1 MTLNGIL
8 ILIWRLRY
16 KDNKTIA
23 KLLRKAV
30 KESEYQS
37 NRWGKMNG
45 FDCIVGEETKVSAE
59 KLVTKVGMISDMLE
73 EV

>member
-1 MTLNGIL
+1 M
-8 ILIWRLRY
+8 
-16 KDNKTIA
+16 DNKTIA
-23 KLLRKAV
+23 KLLRKAI

-45 FDCIVGEETKVSAE
+45 FEVIVGEETKVSVE
-59 KLVTKVGMISDMLE
+59 KLVAKVGMIADMLE